1 MTNATAMP
9 KKIGSREKP
18 LDAFFFFFWADLLR
32 PGFDV
37 PTRRASPV
45 WMLVD
50 FGLDFV
56 LLTTRLMFLSGLS
69 SALRYSYANW
79 MDGLRLNS
87 SIAASISWA
96 LW

>member
-1 MTNATAMP
+1 
-9 KKIGSREKP
+9 
-18 LDAFFFFFWADLLR
+18 
-32 PGFDV
+32 
-37 PTRRASPV
+37 
-45 WMLVD
+45 MLVD
-50 FGLDFV
+50 FGLGFV